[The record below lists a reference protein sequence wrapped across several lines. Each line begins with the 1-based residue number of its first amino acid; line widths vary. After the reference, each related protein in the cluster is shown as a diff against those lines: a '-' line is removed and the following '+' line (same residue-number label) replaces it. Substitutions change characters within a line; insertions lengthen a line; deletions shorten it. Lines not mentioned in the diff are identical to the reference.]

1 MSAIRSTTLDCGLPL
16 VVERMTGV
24 RSLGITWL
32 LPMGSAFDPIDKIG
46 RAPVISE
53 MLLRGAGNLDSRAQ
67 ADAFDKLGASRGTN
81 VETFNIAISATLL
94 GTRLTDAAPLITSMV
109 REPLLADASLA
120 PSKDLCAQAVAS
132 LEDDPQDRVVL
143 LARANH
149 SPSPINR
156 PSVGTA
162 EGVAGVTLEDVHAW
176 RTSCAPGSGVL
187 ALAGDVDLDHAAD
200 LFNTLLDGWAGESPE
215 LDFDPTDAPRGIHH
229 EQDDT
234 NQVHIA
240 VASDGPTESDDDAW
254 PERIVQ
260 AVLSGGMSGRLFTEV
275 REKRSLVYSVY
286 STYAGDSRYG
296 RCLAYAGT
304 TPERAQETLD
314 VLLDEL
320 NKINTPSGRITADE
334 HRRALIGRKSKLVMS
349 GESSSARASALAH
362 DWVKLGRARSLDELA
377 SELDAVTLDRV
388 NAYLERRELGRI
400 TVATLGPSPLTMPA

>member
-24 RSLGITWL
+24 RSLGVSWL
-32 LPMGSAFDPIDKIG
+32 LPMGSAHDPESRVG
-46 RAPVISE
+46 RAPVLAE
-53 MLLRGAGNLDSRAQ
+53 MLLRGAGDLDSRAQ
-67 ADAFDKLGASRGTN
+67 ADAFDTLGASRGTN
-81 VETFNIAISATLL
+81 VETFNISISSTLL
-94 GTRLTDAAPLITSMV
+94 GSRLSEVAPLLASMV
-109 REPLLADASLA
+109 REPLLAQDSLA

-143 LARANH
+143 LARAHH

-156 PSVGTA
+156 PSVGTEA
-162 EGVAGVTLEDVHAW
+162 GVAAVTLDDVHAW
-176 RTSCAPGSGVL
+176 RTSCAPGSSVL
-187 ALAGDVDLDHAAD
+187 ALAGDVELDHAAD
-200 LFNTLLDGWAGESPE
+200 LFNRLLDGWTGESRE
-215 LDFDPTDAPRGIHH
+215 LAFDPADAPRGIHH
-229 EQDDT
+229 EHDDT

-240 VASDGPTESDDDAW
+240 VASDGPTESDEDAW
-254 PERIVQ
+254 CERIVQ
-260 AVLSGGMSGRLFTEV
+260 TVLSGGMSGRLFTEV

-286 STYAGDSRYG
+286 STYAGDRRYG

-320 NKINTPSGRITADE
+320 NKVNTPAGRITEDE

-349 GESSSARASALAH
+349 GESSGARASALAH
-362 DWVKLGRARSLDELA
+362 DWIKLGRARSLDELA

-388 NAYLERRELGRI
+388 NAYLERREMGRI
-400 TVATLGPSPLTMPA
+400 TVATLGPSPLTIPG